1 MKRILLERKTD
12 MLRSYFFIPASKSR
26 FIEKMKSIAADEFVI
41 DFEDAVAESEH
52 DMAFINVSHIE
63 NRQKY
68 WVRPRLFNRNGEI
81 NNKQLESLFDL
92 GFKRYVL
99 PKINTTQQLQDIYNI
114 FDYYD
119 ITDIQWILLLES
131 PLAMFNIPALFE
143 DKKFPIKG
151 IALGAQ
157 DYAAEVGMSFSAERI
172 QWARN
177 IILNAAY
184 AYNVEAIDYA
194 SMSIADMKAFEEE
207 TIEGFRMGYT
217 AKMVL
222 HPNQLQVLESIQY
235 YTDQEI
241 DHALRIGKQ
250 IDFDKL
256 NDFSVIMVDGRL
268 YEKPHLKRIQRV
280 LEYAKKRNIF

>member
-1 MKRILLERKTD
+1 

-26 FIEKMKSIAADEFVI
+26 FIEKMKTIAADEFVI

-52 DMAFINVSHIE
+52 DVAFINASNIE
-63 NRQKY
+63 NRQQY

-81 NNKQLESLFDL
+81 NIKQLESLFDL

-99 PKINTTQQLQDIYNI
+99 PKINTTQQLQDIYNV

-119 ITDIQWILLLES
+119 FTDIQWILLLES
-131 PLAMFNIPALFE
+131 PLALFNIPALFE
-143 DKKFPIKG
+143 DKRYPIKG

-157 DYAAEVGMSFSAERI
+157 DYAAEVGMSFSTERI

-177 IILNAAY
+177 VILNAAY

-194 SMSIADMKAFEEE
+194 SMTIVDMKVFEEE
-207 TIEGFRMGYT
+207 AVEGFRMGYT

-222 HPNQLQVLESIQY
+222 HPTQLQVLENIDY
-235 YTDQEI
+235 YTAQEI
-241 DHALRIGKQ
+241 DHAIKIGKQ

-256 NDFSVIMVDGRL
+256 SDFSVIMVDGRL
-268 YEKPHLKRIQRV
+268 YEKPHLKRVQRV
-280 LEYAKKRNIF
+280 LEYARKRNLL